1 MSESGPPRWAY
12 LLISLALAVATA
24 LLVYVFECNI
34 SG

>member
-12 LLISLALAVATA
+12 LLISVALAIGTA
-24 LLVYVFECNI
+24 LLVYLFECNI